1 MADDLFKE
9 RWPHLRRDARL
20 FWGKL
25 SEDDCERVN
34 GNRERL
40 ISYLQGRYLWSR
52 AKAEAEIRLFLEAM
66 ESPALVSTEARLE
79 QSRR

>member
-9 RWPHLRRDARL
+9 RWPQVRRDARL

-25 SEDDCERVN
+25 TEDDCERVN

-52 AKAEAEIRLFLEAM
+52 AKAESEIRLFLEAM
-66 ESPALVSTEARLE
+66 EAPVLLSGEGRFGE
-79 QSRR
+79 SRR